1 MDGVLQSSFIRWGDE
16 RVCEDCG
23 WYRVPIVCCDEK
35 NDYWGKVRNEL
46 ADFQVTTGG
55 NRVDYNDDPRVHE
68 VPEFYCMD
76 PELWN
81 PDLLVPTNYRIALP
95 VDCVKILH
103 AVGNFD
109 KRTSA
114 KEKRNIKSTHIYL
127 ALMDELKAEGHNVEL
142 VFLKDVPNKQ
152 FRFYQAQV
160 DIVVDMLTYGFF
172 GANVREAMMMGKP
185 CVCYLRQEWLETM
198 RREVPEYV
206 EELPV
211 ISATPASIKMILTDL
226 IIHPEKRKEI
236 GEKSREFA
244 VKWHSADAGA
254 KRMIQIYEELSN
266 VTNSS
271 SSRAT
276 RG

>member
-1 MDGVLQSSFIRWGDE
+1 
-16 RVCEDCG
+16 
-23 WYRVPIVCCDEK
+23 
-35 NDYWGKVRNEL
+35 
-46 ADFQVTTGG
+46 
-55 NRVDYNDDPRVHE
+55 
-68 VPEFYCMD
+68 
-76 PELWN
+76 
-81 PDLLVPTNYRIALP
+81 
-95 VDCVKILH
+95 
-103 AVGNFD
+103 
-109 KRTSA
+109 
-114 KEKRNIKSTHIYL
+114 
-127 ALMDELKAEGHNVEL
+127 
-142 VFLKDVPNKQ
+142 
-152 FRFYQAQV
+152 
-160 DIVVDMLTYGFF
+160 MLTYGFF